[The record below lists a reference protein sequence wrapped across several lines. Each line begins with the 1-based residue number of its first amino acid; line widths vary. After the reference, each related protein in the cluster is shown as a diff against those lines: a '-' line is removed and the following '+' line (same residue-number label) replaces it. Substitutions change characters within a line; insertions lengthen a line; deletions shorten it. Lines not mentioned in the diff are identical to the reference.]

1 MANKPDSSRLNVF
14 YILHVLA
21 NYSDEEHPL
30 SVSDIARHVNKEFG
44 YLSISGT
51 IISADTVKRI
61 LEELTDKIFIPGMDD
76 EEVAYHF
83 GYFLYCVMKQGE
95 QFQPYHTSGEGQMPK
110 KYYYYENSLKTSE
123 IVTLKD
129 AIETY
134 SFFSEEDITD
144 LVRKIIKL
152 RPLAFSN
159 SKYYD
164 TAGEDRDENS
174 LLLMNI
180 EELNEIIHN
189 RNYARIIY
197 CYYDMQKNLVPRKG
211 YPKVVEP
218 LNLMWSNGYYYLL
231 AYNEKYQ
238 TVISYRV
245 DRITDIEEVE
255 IENTHRVEQFNPVQY
270 RHEHPIMFGGK
281 KERITLLCRDTG
293 KNYVMNMIVD
303 VFGKKVQVSRASDKL
318 VKAVTGYSVHEEQ
331 KRGNHWFKVVLE
343 AAVGGVELWATQYS
357 NDCVVV
363 SPENLR
369 AKVRERLERGCLY
382 YSNGVGEK
390 SDSESVISVK
400 Y

>member
-1 MANKPDSSRLNVF
+1 MANKPDSSRLNTF
-14 YILHVLA
+14 YILYVLE

-30 SVSDIARHVNKEFG
+30 SVSDIGKRVNEEFG
-44 YLSISGT
+44 YLSESGMMIST
-51 IISADTVKRI
+51 DTVKRI

-76 EEVAYHF
+76 EQISYHY
-83 GYFLYCVMKQGE
+83 GYFIYCVMKQGD
-95 QFQPYHTSGEGQMPK
+95 QFCPYHASDGRQAPK
-110 KYYYYENSLKTSE
+110 KYYYYERSLKTGE
-123 IVTLKD
+123 IITLKD
-129 AIETY
+129 AVETY

-152 RPLAFSN
+152 RPLTFSR
-159 SKYYD
+159 SRYYD
-164 TAGEDRDENS
+164 SAGEDRDENS

-189 RNYARIIY
+189 RNCAQITY
-197 CYYDMQKNLVPRKG
+197 CYYDTDKRLVARSG

-218 LNLMWSNGYYYLL
+218 IHLMWSNGYYYLL

-238 TVISYRV
+238 SIVSFRV

-293 KNYVMNMIVD
+293 KNYIMNMIVD
-303 VFGKKVQVSRASDKL
+303 VFGKKVQVSEATDKL
-318 VKAVTGYSVHEEQ
+318 VKAVTGHSAHEEQ
-331 KRGNHWFKVVLE
+331 EQGNHWIKVVLE

-369 AKVRERLERGCLY
+369 VKVRERLEQGLLY
-382 YSNGVGEK
+382 YGK
-390 SDSESVISVK
+390 
-400 Y
+400 